1 MEVRRKQ
8 LKRKSW
14 IKLSMVSKMI
24 FVFVKNMDR
33 YVYDKRYQL
42 NRRYQYDKP
51 SEREYQYNPERI
63 QPIEPQRQPPQRA
76 FTFEEVMKLRL
87 GKPVRVY

>member
-8 LKRKSW
+8 LKKKSW

-42 NRRYQYDKP
+42 NRRYQYDEP
-51 SEREYQYNPERI
+51 QDQDNPHTERI